1 MRTCICINREYG
13 VNGGVIAEAVE
24 KSTGLPVFDSELRD
38 MAVSGAGIDR
48 EALDLNESKKLNTW
62 LEEHF
67 YGEKHEGKANYA
79 GEFPKEILIKSME
92 HSIVEVCGKQDCIIL
107 GKCADQILWKYT
119 DYNVISVFVSAPL
132 GRRVRTVMAR
142 EDMNEL
148 MAKLRIRKIDSLRRD
163 LFRYYVSDDDEQEK
177 GSWGHAD
184 AYDLCFNA
192 AHMDPA
198 SIADV
203 IARVYKAKSSADL

>member
-67 YGEKHEGKANYA
+67 YGEN
-79 GEFPKEILIKSME
+79 
-92 HSIVEVCGKQDCIIL
+92 
-107 GKCADQILWKYT
+107 T
-119 DYNVISVFVSAPL
+119 DYNVISVFASAPL

-184 AYDLCFNA
+184 AYDLCF
-192 AHMDPA
+192 
-198 SIADV
+198 
-203 IARVYKAKSSADL
+203 